1 MSDHFSIIPENSP
14 SIVCFT
20 HAELPAEVVPLDEID
35 GRNPGTLCHTEVIN
49 QDGVAHVHLVERVT
63 ANLCHGNAGFWGVD
77 GHHGFNFVNSVQ
89 HDSECVEKSLGL
101 LR

>member
-1 MSDHFSIIPENSP
+1 M
-14 SIVCFT
+14 
-20 HAELPAEVVPLDEID
+20 PLDEID
-35 GRNPGTLCHTEVIN
+35 GRNPGTLGHTEVIN
-49 QDGVAHVHLVERVT
+49 QDGVANVHLVEWVT
-63 ANLCHGNAGFWGVD
+63 ANLCHGNAGIWGVD